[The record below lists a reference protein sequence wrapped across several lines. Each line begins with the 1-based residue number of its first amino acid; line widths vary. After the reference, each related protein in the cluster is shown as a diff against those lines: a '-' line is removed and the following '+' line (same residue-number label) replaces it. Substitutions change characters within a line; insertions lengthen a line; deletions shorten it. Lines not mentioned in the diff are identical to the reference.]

1 MSRLQVEKRDGRLEE
16 FDRTKI
22 VRAVTAAGLSAS
34 DAEALASE
42 VETWATEVA
51 EEGVISS
58 LKIRNRVADL
68 LQERET
74 EAADRYQEYR
84 KAF

>member
-1 MSRLQVEKRDGRLEE
+1 MQVEKRDGRLEE
-16 FDRTKI
+16 FDRAKI
-22 VRAVTAAGLSAS
+22 VRAVTAAGLSAG

-68 LQERET
+68 LQERAT